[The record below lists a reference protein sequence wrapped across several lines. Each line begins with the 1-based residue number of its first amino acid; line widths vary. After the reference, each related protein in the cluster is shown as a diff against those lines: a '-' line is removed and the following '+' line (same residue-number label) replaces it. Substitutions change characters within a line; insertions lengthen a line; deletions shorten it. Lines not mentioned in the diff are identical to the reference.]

1 MRSAAAILAALLLA
15 TGAAAQQIPVPQGF
29 VTDTAGV
36 IDAPTRARIEALAQE
51 LQQKTGAEIAVLTV
65 GSTAPLDDFTYAMQ
79 VAERWKVGK
88 KGDDNGVV
96 VLVAVQDRKVRVVTG
111 YGVEGVLPDG
121 LVGNIQDREMVPE
134 FRAGR
139 IGEGIW
145 RGVAALA
152 QRIAAE
158 RGATLTGVPAPRP
171 QSGPQPVRVPL
182 WLIGLAVVLAMI
194 VMAQMNKRG
203 FRGRR
208 GAGPV
213 FMPGGFGG
221 RGGGGFG
228 GFGGGGGGFGGFGG
242 GGFGGGG
249 AGRSW

>member
-1 MRSAAAILAALLLA
+1 MRSAVLCGLALLAAVA
-15 TGAAAQQIPVPQGF
+15 GAQQIPTPRGF
-29 VTDTAGV
+29 VTDQAGV
-36 IDAPTRARIEALAQE
+36 IDAPSRARIEALAQE

-65 GSTAPLDDFTYAMQ
+65 ETTAPLDDFSYAMQ
-79 VAERWKVGK
+79 VAEAWKVGK
-88 KGDDNGVV
+88 KGADTGVL
-96 VLVAVQDRKVRVVTG
+96 VLVAVRDRKVRVLTG

-139 IGEGIW
+139 FGEGIW
-145 RGVAALA
+145 RGVAQMA
-152 QRIAAE
+152 QRIATE

-171 QSGPQPVRVPL
+171 PAAAAQRIPTWVL
-182 WLIGLAVVLAMI
+182 VLAFALLMLA
-194 VMAQMNKRG
+194 MSRANRRG
-203 FRGRR
+203 FGRGR
-208 GAGPV
+208 GGPV
-213 FMPGGFGG
+213 FIPGGFGG
-221 RGGGGFG
+221 RRGDGGFG